1 VLDEGEDRNGNGYL
15 DDRPFPRFDEEIV
28 LNDGAII
35 SLAGFYPYRSAR
47 PTPADRDFLI
57 DQRTELTQGPN
68 FASFNSITGRDTLR
82 SDLTLFIPDWH
93 GQHDLKMGAVLERE
107 EYENNF
113 NLRPVLQLIPNFP
126 FGLQLSIDLWSQPHA
141 RSTASGNTFGIYVQ
155 DVYHPLPNLTL
166 GLGLRFD
173 REATDSFGYRPVDP
187 QAERALYDR
196 LRALG
201 GAEVGAYG
209 TALGDSDGLRSRGIC
224 TDPMFN
230 DVGCKA
236 GAQYEILQDVDRLVN
251 DISTSRMTQH
261 HFSTTLIADSLRGL
275 FPDVIRTDPLT
286 GEESIDRDL
295 LRERGAA
302 TFQEG
307 ESFRLT
313 NNNLAPRLSV
323 SWDPFSDGRTKLFAN
338 WSRFYDKLFL
348 ATVVPEEGPD
358 QITRAYNFD
367 FDGISSRGYPN
378 RGVGRAISKAP
389 PSATQV
395 DRGLRTPFSDEFTCG
410 FERELAPDLSLRVTY
425 IDRKYRDQ
433 LQDTDINHSL
443 RFDKDGNALDAIG
456 RMLGIPGTD
465 RRPDGRPDLYIHNL
479 FFNQI
484 FQVALQ
490 GRGAGA
496 HPAAQ
501 PELADARLLHLLARH
516 RQRRNLPVGAGE

>member
-1 VLDEGEDRNGNGYL
+1 M
-15 DDRPFPRFDEEIV
+15 IV
-28 LNDGAII
+28 
-35 SLAGFYPYRSAR
+35 
-47 PTPADRDFLI
+47 
-57 DQRTELTQGPN
+57 
-68 FASFNSITGRDTLR
+68 
-82 SDLTLFIPDWH
+82 
-93 GQHDLKMGAVLERE
+93 
-107 EYENNF
+107 
-113 NLRPVLQLIPNFP
+113 
-126 FGLQLSIDLWSQPHA
+126 
-141 RSTASGNTFGIYVQ
+141 
-155 DVYHPLPNLTL
+155 
-166 GLGLRFD
+166 
-173 REATDSFGYRPVDP
+173 
-187 QAERALYDR
+187 
-196 LRALG
+196 
-201 GAEVGAYG
+201 EVG
-209 TALGDSDGLRSRGIC
+209 C
-224 TDPMFN
+224 TS
-230 DVGCKA
+230 G
-236 GAQYEILQDVDRLVN
+236 GQYEILRDVSRMVN

-261 HFSTTLIADSLRGL
+261 HFSTTLIADSLKGL

-295 LRERGAA
+295 MRERGAA
-302 TFQEG
+302 TFQES

-410 FERELAPDLSLRVTY
+410 FERELAPELSLRVTY

-456 RMLGIPGTD
+456 RMLGIRGTD

-484 FQVALQ
+484 FHISNLNESRYKGV
-490 GRGAGA
+490 
-496 HPAAQ
+496 
-501 PELADARLLHLLARH
+501 ELALTRRLSRSWQMLGSYTYSRAIGNAETFQSELGNDLSVVEDEVGPLSFDQRHQVKFNMVTFLRGDWQIGSTLTWSSGLPYSIIDTFSAYDNADYLQNRTLYGYVETTGNDRKFVRLNRNSERNDSIYNIDLQVQKAFVLGKLNSRLFLTVQNLLNSDDLTIYSYTPTNSNKNGSLELDSE
-516 RQRRNLPVGAGE
+516 RRFGRRFEIGFHIDF